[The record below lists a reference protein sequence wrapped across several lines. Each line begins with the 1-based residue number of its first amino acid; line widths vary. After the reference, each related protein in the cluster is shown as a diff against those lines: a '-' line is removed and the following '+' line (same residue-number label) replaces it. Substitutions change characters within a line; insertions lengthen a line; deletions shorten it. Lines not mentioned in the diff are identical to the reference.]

1 MSCGGLVAK
10 KIFEENASGGP
21 WDRPALH
28 QALEHLREGD
38 VLVVWKLDRLSRS
51 LKDLLVA
58 GELESALAQYEVAVS
73 KNKSTREIDKL
84 QRKAN
89 DLLRKAR
96 SSLKAKQFTPLK
108 QQYDAI
114 TSAKG
119 KKWNESV
126 ESKPITRSGKEVPPK
141 KQQSLR
147 KAAEIPPRQMK
158 RAQDK
163 YDRFNTPGFIEN
175 NERKGKRFRP

>member
-1 MSCGGLVAK
+1 MTPESNDIRLVARAAWHKANLRNTK
-10 KIFEENASGGP
+10 KSDYMLGKKKP
-21 WDRPALH
+21 T
-28 QALEHLREGD
+28 D
-38 VLVVWKLDRLSRS
+38 V
-51 LKDLLVA
+51 VA

-126 ESKPITRSGKEVPPK
+126 ETKPITRSGKEVPPK

>member
-1 MSCGGLVAK
+1 MTPESNDIRLFAQAAWLKANLRNTK
-10 KIFEENASGGP
+10 KSDYMLGKKKP
-21 WDRPALH
+21 T
-28 QALEHLREGD
+28 D
-38 VLVVWKLDRLSRS
+38 V
-51 LKDLLVA
+51 VA
-58 GELESALAQYEVAVS
+58 GELESALALYEVAVS